1 MTLLEVKN
9 LKRGFGSKTFNTR
22 IEVLKGVNLSI
33 KKGELVALMGPS
45 GCGKSTLLN
54 IIGGLLRGDS
64 GEIELEDT
72 SSIGTI
78 RKVSNVKDKL
88 EEKLNRDFDGDGEI
102 GNANK
107 FIYGTKNPNKVV
119 NVRRNGIGW
128 IFQDFHLL
136 EQLTAQDNVALAL
149 EIKGMK
155 KEEADE
161 KAIEALIKVGLE
173 DRIDFPAGQLSG
185 GQQQRVAVARA
196 ISGSRTLLLA
206 DEPTGNLDVKSGED
220 VLNLFKELCSDPVNP
235 ISILMVTH
243 DPMLATKADRML
255 LMKDGITA
263 ASNIK
268 DAWGVTE

>member
-1 MTLLEVKN
+1 MTLLEVQE

-22 IEVLKGVNLSI
+22 LEVLKGVNLEM
-33 KKGELVALMGPS
+33 KQGELVALMGPS

-64 GEIELEDT
+64 GKI
-72 SSIGTI
+72 TI
-78 RKVSNVKDKL
+78 NS
-88 EEKLNRDFDGDGEI
+88 GE
-102 GNANK
+102 NNYN
-107 FIYGTKNPNKVV
+107 YGTKNPSKVV
-119 NVRRNGIGW
+119 DVRRQGVGW

-149 EIKGMK
+149 EIKGIEEK
-155 KEEADE
+155 EADE
-161 KAIEALIKVGLE
+161 KARDALIKVGLE
-173 DRIDFPAGQLSG
+173 DRMDFVAGQLSG

-196 ISGSRTLLLA
+196 IAGSRPLLLA

-220 VLNLFKELCSDPVNP
+220 ILTLFKELCNDSDNP

>member
-1 MTLLEVKN
+1 MTLLEVQE

-33 KKGELVALMGPS
+33 KRGELVALMGPS

-54 IIGGLLRGDS
+54 IIGGLLRADS
-64 GEIELEDT
+64 GKIELDLLD
-72 SSIGTI
+72 S
-78 RKVSNVKDKL
+78 KY
-88 EEKLNRDFDGDGEI
+88 
-102 GNANK
+102 
-107 FIYGTKNPNKVV
+107 IYGKENPSGVV
-119 NVRRNGIGW
+119 EVRRNGIGW

-196 ISGSRTLLLA
+196 ISGSRPLLLA

-220 VLNLFKELCSDPVNP
+220 VLTLFKELCRDPLNP

>member
-1 MTLLEVKN
+1 MKYMVLLEVQE
-9 LKRGFGSKTFNTR
+9 LERGFGSKTFNTR
-22 IEVLKGVNLSI
+22 IEVLKGVNLSL

-54 IIGGLLRGDS
+54 IIGGLLRADS
-64 GEIELEDT
+64 GKI
-72 SSIGTI
+72 
-78 RKVSNVKDKL
+78 
-88 EEKLNRDFDGDGEI
+88 KLNCADS
-102 GNANK
+102 K
-107 FIYGTKNPNKVV
+107 YIYGRENPSGVV
-119 NVRRNGIGW
+119 DVRRNGVGW

-196 ISGSRTLLLA
+196 ISGSRPLLLA

-255 LMKDGITA
+255 LMKDGVTA
-263 ASNIK
+263 ASNVK
-268 DAWGVTE
+268 EAWGITE

>member
-196 ISGSRTLLLA
+196 ISGSRPLLLA

-255 LMKDGITA
+255 LMKGGITA

>member
-1 MTLLEVKN
+1 MSLLEVQE

-22 IEVLKGVNLSI
+22 LEVLKGVNLKI
-33 KKGELVALMGPS
+33 KQGELVALMGPS

-64 GEIELEDT
+64 GKI
-72 SSIGTI
+72 SINHGKNNY
-78 RKVSNVKDKL
+78 R
-88 EEKLNRDFDGDGEI
+88 
-102 GNANK
+102 
-107 FIYGTKNPNKVV
+107 YGTENPSRVV
-119 NVRRNGIGW
+119 DVRRNGIGW

-149 EIKGMK
+149 EIKGIGK
-155 KEEADE
+155 KEADE
-161 KAIEALIKVGLE
+161 KAREALIKVGLE
-173 DRIDFPAGQLSG
+173 DRIDFVAGQLSG

-196 ISGSRTLLLA
+196 IAGSRPLLLA

-220 VLNLFKELCSDPVNP
+220 ILTLFKELCNDRVNP

-268 DAWGVTE
+268 DAWGVIE

>member
-1 MTLLEVKN
+1 MTLLEVQE

-33 KKGELVALMGPS
+33 KRGELVALMGPS

-54 IIGGLLRGDS
+54 IIGGLLRADS
-64 GEIELEDT
+64 GKIELDLLD
-72 SSIGTI
+72 S
-78 RKVSNVKDKL
+78 KY
-88 EEKLNRDFDGDGEI
+88 
-102 GNANK
+102 
-107 FIYGTKNPNKVV
+107 IYGKENPSGVV
-119 NVRRNGIGW
+119 EVRRNGIGW

-196 ISGSRTLLLA
+196 ISGSRPLLLA

-220 VLNLFKELCSDPVNP
+220 VLTLFKELCRDPLNP
-235 ISILMVTH
+235 RSILMVTH